1 MLVNDIDRTVSGT
14 NAIPL
19 PLPLTINR
27 HFLAP
32 DTDRFP
38 LHMSL
43 DLGVAVLNLSAVARH
58 TVAEAA
64 SLVATLPRADR
75 VVEVAVSIVELLI
88 LLGVVAASLAVP
100 IPTSQS

>member
-1 MLVNDIDRTVSGT
+1 
-14 NAIPL
+14 
-19 PLPLTINR
+19 
-27 HFLAP
+27 
-32 DTDRFP
+32 
-38 LHMSL
+38 MSL
-43 DLGVAVLNLSAVARH
+43 DLGVAVLNLNAVARH

-100 IPTSQS
+100 IPKSQS